1 MRDGSQTGSSTQLRT
16 HIYIQEII
24 SLISH
29 VCSDFKESKAFMSNI
44 QYAVFGLG
52 DSLYGGNFNKAA
64 FTVDQYLQMMKLGAM
79 TEIWIFFS

>member
-1 MRDGSQTGSSTQLRT
+1 
-16 HIYIQEII
+16 
-24 SLISH
+24 
-29 VCSDFKESKAFMSNI
+29 MSNI